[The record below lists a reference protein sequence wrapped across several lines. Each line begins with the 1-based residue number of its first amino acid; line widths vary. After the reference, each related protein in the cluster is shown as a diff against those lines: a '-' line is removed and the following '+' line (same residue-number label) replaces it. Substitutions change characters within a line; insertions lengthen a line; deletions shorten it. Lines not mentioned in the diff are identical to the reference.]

1 MPLIAL
7 STLNARYSHASLGLR
22 CLLANMGEFQAE
34 TSLFEYTIHDRP
46 AQIVEQLLAANPK
59 IVGLGVYIWNAEE
72 TAKVAALLKTVAP
85 QVALVLGGP
94 EVSYELENQAI
105 VRTADHVITGW
116 GERSFAKL
124 CGQILR
130 GSGPLQKIIAGE
142 QPPLEEIA
150 LPYRFYTDED
160 IAHRLIYVEASRGC
174 PFKCEFCLS
183 SLDRTAWPFELERFL
198 AEMHSL
204 YERGARLFK
213 FVDRTFNLNVRAS
226 ASILEFFLQRLDGRL
241 FAHFEVIPDHLPEK
255 LKEVIARFPAGA
267 LQFEVG
273 IQTFNPL
280 VQALISRK
288 QDNAQAEENLRWLHE
303 SSKVHVHADLIAGL
317 PGEDL
322 ASFAR
327 GFDRLVAL
335 APQAIQVGILKR
347 LRGTPIARHTGHFG
361 MKYNPLPPYDLLCN
375 DLLDFATMQRLARF
389 SRYWEITANSGRFAR
404 TMPLVLGDD
413 PFARFMR
420 LSDWLFETTRQTHQ
434 ISLDR
439 LYDLLY
445 RWLALDVDGDAQ
457 RAYQA
462 LAFDYAGSGARG
474 APEFM
479 RAPRSTQEGGG
490 ASSAVPVRRRRGPC
504 P

>member
-22 CLLANMGEFQAE
+22 CLLANMGELQAE

-46 AQIVEQLLAANPK
+46 ADIVEQLLAGNPS
-59 IVGLGVYIWNAEE
+59 IVGLGVYIWNAEQS
-72 TAKVAALLKTVAP
+72 AKVASLLKAVKP
-85 QVALVLGGP
+85 DVALVLGGP
-94 EVSYELENQAI
+94 EVSHELENQAI

-116 GERSFAKL
+116 GDRSFAKL
-124 CGQILR
+124 CGRILN
-130 GSGPLQKIIAGE
+130 GPGPLQKIIPGE
-142 QPPLEEIA
+142 QPPLHEIA

-160 IAHRLIYVEASRGC
+160 IAHRLLYVEASRGC

-183 SLDRTAWPFELERFL
+183 SLDKTAWPFELERFL
-198 AEMHSL
+198 AEMQGL

-213 FVDRTFNLNVRAS
+213 FVDRTFNLNVKAS
-226 ASILEFFLQRLDGRL
+226 ARILDFFLQRLDGRL
-241 FAHFEVIPDHLPEK
+241 FAHFEVIPDHLPDR
-255 LKEVIARFPAGA
+255 LKEAIARFPAGA

-273 IQTFNPL
+273 IQSFNAQ
-280 VQALISRK
+280 VQALISRR
-288 QDNAQAEENLRWLHE
+288 QDNAQAEENLRWLRE

-322 ASFAR
+322 TSFAR

-335 APQAIQVGILKR
+335 APQEIQVGILKR
-347 LRGTPIARHTGHFG
+347 LRGTPIARHSADFG

-420 LSDWLFETTRQTHQ
+420 FSDWLYEATHQTHQ
-434 ISLDR
+434 IALER

-445 RWLALDVDGDAQ
+445 RWLALEPASDAQ
-457 RAYQA
+457 HVHQA
-462 LAFDYAGSGARG
+462 LASDYAGSGARG

-479 RAPRSTQEGGG
+479 RAPRKK
-490 ASSAVPVRRRRGPC
+490 ANA
-504 P
+504 

>member
-22 CLLANMGEFQAE
+22 CLLANMGELQAE

-46 AQIVEQLLAANPK
+46 ADIVEQLLAGNPS
-59 IVGLGVYIWNAEE
+59 IVGLGVYIWNAEQS
-72 TAKVAALLKTVAP
+72 AKVASLLKAVKP
-85 QVALVLGGP
+85 DVALVLGGP
-94 EVSYELENQAI
+94 EVSHELENQAI

-116 GERSFAKL
+116 GDRSFAKL
-124 CGQILR
+124 CGRILN
-130 GSGPLQKIIAGE
+130 GPGPLQKIIPGE
-142 QPPLEEIA
+142 QPPLHEIA

-160 IAHRLIYVEASRGC
+160 IAHRLLYVEASRGC

-183 SLDRTAWPFELERFL
+183 SLDKTAWPFELERFL
-198 AEMHSL
+198 AEMQGL

-213 FVDRTFNLNVRAS
+213 FVDRTFNLNVMAS
-226 ASILEFFLQRLDGRL
+226 ARILDFFLQRLDGRL
-241 FAHFEVIPDHLPEK
+241 FAHFEVIPDHLPDR
-255 LKEVIARFPAGA
+255 LKEAIARFPAGA

-273 IQTFNPL
+273 IQSFNAQ
-280 VQALISRK
+280 VQALISRR
-288 QDNAQAEENLRWLHE
+288 QDNAQAEENLRWLRE

-322 ASFAR
+322 TSFAR

-335 APQAIQVGILKR
+335 APQEIQVGILKR
-347 LRGTPIARHTGHFG
+347 LRGTPIARHSADFG

-375 DLLDFATMQRLARF
+375 GLLDFATMQRLARF

-420 LSDWLFETTRQTHQ
+420 FSDWLYEATHQTHQ
-434 ISLDR
+434 IALER

-445 RWLALDVDGDAQ
+445 RWLALEPASDAQ
-457 RAYQA
+457 HVHQA
-462 LAFDYAGSGARG
+462 LASDYAGSGARG

-479 RAPRSTQEGGG
+479 RAPRKK
-490 ASSAVPVRRRRGPC
+490 ANA
-504 P
+504 

>member
-22 CLLANMGEFQAE
+22 CLLANMGELQAE

-46 AQIVEQLLAANPK
+46 ADIVEQLLAGNPS
-59 IVGLGVYIWNAEE
+59 IVGLGVYIWNAEQS
-72 TAKVAALLKTVAP
+72 AKVASLLKAVKP
-85 QVALVLGGP
+85 DVALVLGGP
-94 EVSYELENQAI
+94 EVSHELENQAI

-116 GERSFAKL
+116 GDRSFAKL
-124 CGQILR
+124 CGRILN
-130 GSGPLQKIIAGE
+130 GPGPLQKIIPGE
-142 QPPLEEIA
+142 QPPLHEIA

-160 IAHRLIYVEASRGC
+160 IAHRLLYVEASRGC

-183 SLDRTAWPFELERFL
+183 SLDKTAWPFELERFL
-198 AEMHSL
+198 AEMQGL

-213 FVDRTFNLNVRAS
+213 FVDRTFNLNVRAG
-226 ASILEFFLQRLDGRL
+226 ARILDFFLQRLDGRL
-241 FAHFEVIPDHLPEK
+241 FAHFEVIPDHLPDR
-255 LKEVIARFPAGA
+255 LKEAIARFPAGA

-273 IQTFNPL
+273 IQTFNPQ

-288 QDNAQAEENLRWLHE
+288 QDNAQAEENLRWLRE

-322 ASFAR
+322 TSFAR

-335 APQAIQVGILKR
+335 APQEIQVGILKR
-347 LRGTPIARHTGHFG
+347 LRGTPIARHSADFG

-420 LSDWLFETTRQTHQ
+420 FSDWLYEATHQTHQ
-434 ISLDR
+434 IALER

-445 RWLALDVDGDAQ
+445 RWLALEPASDAQ
-457 RAYQA
+457 HVHQA
-462 LAFDYAGSGARG
+462 LASDYAGSGARG

-479 RAPRSTQEGGG
+479 RAPRKK
-490 ASSAVPVRRRRGPC
+490 AND
-504 P
+504 

>member
-22 CLLANMGEFQAE
+22 CLLANMGELQAE

-46 AQIVEQLLAANPK
+46 ADIVEQLLAGNPS
-59 IVGLGVYIWNAEE
+59 IVGLGVYIWNAEQS
-72 TAKVAALLKTVAP
+72 AKVASLLKAVKP
-85 QVALVLGGP
+85 DVALVLGGP
-94 EVSYELENQAI
+94 EVSHELENQAI

-116 GERSFAKL
+116 GDRSFAKL
-124 CGQILR
+124 CGRILN
-130 GSGPLQKIIAGE
+130 GPGPLQKIIPGE
-142 QPPLEEIA
+142 QPPLHEIA

-160 IAHRLIYVEASRGC
+160 IAHRLLYVEASRGC

-183 SLDRTAWPFELERFL
+183 SLDKTAWPFELERFL
-198 AEMHSL
+198 AEMQGL

-213 FVDRTFNLNVRAS
+213 FVDRTFNLNVKAS
-226 ASILEFFLQRLDGRL
+226 ARILDFFLQRLDGRL
-241 FAHFEVIPDHLPEK
+241 FAHFEVIPDHLPDR
-255 LKEVIARFPAGA
+255 LKEAIARFPAGA

-273 IQTFNPL
+273 IQSFNAQ
-280 VQALISRK
+280 VQALISRR
-288 QDNAQAEENLRWLHE
+288 QDNAQAEENLRWLRE

-322 ASFAR
+322 TSFAR

-335 APQAIQVGILKR
+335 APQEIQVGILKR
-347 LRGTPIARHTGHFG
+347 LRGTPIARHSADFG

-404 TMPLVLGDD
+404 TMPLVRGDD

-420 LSDWLFETTRQTHQ
+420 FSDWLYEATHQTHQ
-434 ISLDR
+434 IALER

-445 RWLALDVDGDAQ
+445 RWLALEPASDAQ
-457 RAYQA
+457 HVHQA
-462 LAFDYAGSGARG
+462 LASDYAGSGARG

-479 RAPRSTQEGGG
+479 RAPRKK
-490 ASSAVPVRRRRGPC
+490 ANA
-504 P
+504 

>member
-1 MPLIAL
+1 MSLIAL

-22 CLLANMGEFQAE
+22 CLLANLGELQGE
-34 TSLFEYTIHDRP
+34 TALLEHTIHDRP
-46 AQIVEQLLAANPK
+46 ADIVERLLAGNPK

-72 TAKVAALLKTVAP
+72 SAKVAALLKAVRP
-85 QVALVLGGP
+85 DVVLVLGGP
-94 EVSYELENQAI
+94 EVSHELDKQAI
-105 VRTADHVITGW
+105 ARTADHVITGW
-116 GERSFAKL
+116 GDRSFAKL

-130 GSGPLQKIIAGE
+130 GPGPPQKIIPGE
-142 QPPLEEIA
+142 QPPLAEIA

-183 SLDRTAWPFELERFL
+183 SLDKTAWPFELDRFL
-198 AEMHSL
+198 AEMRSL
-204 YERGARLFK
+204 YERGARIFK
-213 FVDRTFNLNVRAS
+213 FVDRTFNLNVKAGAR
-226 ASILEFFLQRLDGRL
+226 ILEFFLQRLDGRL
-241 FAHFEVIPDHLPEK
+241 FTHFEVIPDHLPEK
-255 LKEVIARFPAGA
+255 LKDVIARFPAGT

-273 IQTFNPL
+273 IQTFNPQ
-280 VQALISRK
+280 VQALISRR
-288 QDNAQAEENLRWLHE
+288 QDNEKAEENLRWLRA

-335 APQAIQVGILKR
+335 EPQEIQVGILKR
-347 LRGTPIARHTGHFG
+347 LRGTPIERHSADFG

-375 DLLDFATMQRLARF
+375 DRLDFATVQRLGRF

-404 TMPLVLGDD
+404 TMPLILVGD

-420 LSDWLFETTRQTHQ
+420 LSDWLYETTRQTHQ
-434 ISLDR
+434 IALER

-445 RWLALDVDGDAQ
+445 RWLTLEPASDAQ
-457 RAYQA
+457 RACEA
-462 LAFDYAGSGARG
+462 LASDYAASGARG
-474 APEFM
+474 APQLM
-479 RAPRSTQEGGG
+479 RAPQAAQERGG
-490 ASSAVPVRRRRGPC
+490 ASSAGQVRRRRGPS

>member
-22 CLLANMGEFQAE
+22 CLLANMGELQAE

-46 AQIVEQLLAANPK
+46 ADIVEQLLAGNPS
-59 IVGLGVYIWNAEE
+59 IVGLGVYIWNAEQS
-72 TAKVAALLKTVAP
+72 AKVASLLKAVKP
-85 QVALVLGGP
+85 DVALVLGGP
-94 EVSYELENQAI
+94 EVSHELENQPI

-124 CGQILR
+124 CGRILN
-130 GSGPLQKIIAGE
+130 GPGPLQKIIPGE
-142 QPPLEEIA
+142 QPPLHEIA

-160 IAHRLIYVEASRGC
+160 IAHRLLYVEASRGC

-183 SLDRTAWPFELERFL
+183 SLDKTAWPFELERFL
-198 AEMHSL
+198 AEMQGL

-213 FVDRTFNLNVRAS
+213 FVDRTFNLNVKAS
-226 ASILEFFLQRLDGRL
+226 ARILDFFLQRLDGRL
-241 FAHFEVIPDHLPEK
+241 FAHFEVIPDHLPDR
-255 LKEVIARFPAGA
+255 LKEAIARFPAGA

-273 IQTFNPL
+273 IQSFNAQ
-280 VQALISRK
+280 VQALISRR
-288 QDNAQAEENLRWLHE
+288 QDNAQAEENLRWLRE

-322 ASFAR
+322 TSFAR

-335 APQAIQVGILKR
+335 APQEIQVGILKR
-347 LRGTPIARHTGHFG
+347 LRGTPIARHSADFG

-375 DLLDFATMQRLARF
+375 GLLDFATMQRLARF

-420 LSDWLFETTRQTHQ
+420 FSDWLYETTHQTHQ
-434 ISLDR
+434 IALER

-445 RWLALDVDGDAQ
+445 RWLALEPASDAQ
-457 RAYQA
+457 HVHQA
-462 LAFDYAGSGARG
+462 LASDYAGSGARG

-479 RAPRSTQEGGG
+479 RAPRKK
-490 ASSAVPVRRRRGPC
+490 AND
-504 P
+504 

>member
-22 CLLANMGEFQAE
+22 CLLANMGELQAE

-46 AQIVEQLLAANPK
+46 ADIVEQLLAANPS
-59 IVGLGVYIWNAEE
+59 IVGLGVYIWNAEQS
-72 TAKVAALLKTVAP
+72 AKVASLLKAVKP
-85 QVALVLGGP
+85 DVALVLGGP
-94 EVSYELENQAI
+94 EVSHELENQAI

-116 GERSFAKL
+116 GDRSFAKL
-124 CGQILR
+124 CGRILN
-130 GSGPLQKIIAGE
+130 GPGPLQKIIPGE
-142 QPPLEEIA
+142 QPPLHEIA

-160 IAHRLIYVEASRGC
+160 IAHRLLYVEASRGC

-183 SLDRTAWPFELERFL
+183 SLDKTAWPFELERFL
-198 AEMHSL
+198 AEMQGL

-213 FVDRTFNLNVRAS
+213 FVDRTFNLNVKAS
-226 ASILEFFLQRLDGRL
+226 ARILDFFLQRLDGRL
-241 FAHFEVIPDHLPEK
+241 FAHFEVIPDHLPDR
-255 LKEVIARFPAGA
+255 LKEAIARFPAGA

-273 IQTFNPL
+273 IQSFNPQ
-280 VQALISRK
+280 VQALISRR
-288 QDNAQAEENLRWLHE
+288 QDNAQAEENLRWLRE

-322 ASFAR
+322 TSFAR

-335 APQAIQVGILKR
+335 APQEIQVGILKR
-347 LRGTPIARHTGHFG
+347 LRGTPIARHSADFG

-375 DLLDFATMQRLARF
+375 GLLDFATMQRLARF

-420 LSDWLFETTRQTHQ
+420 FSDWLYETTHQTHQ
-434 ISLDR
+434 IALER

-445 RWLALDVDGDAQ
+445 RWLALEPASDAQ
-457 RAYQA
+457 HVHQA
-462 LAFDYAGSGARG
+462 LASDYAGSGARG

-479 RAPRSTQEGGG
+479 RAPRKK
-490 ASSAVPVRRRRGPC
+490 AND
-504 P
+504 